1 MRFLLTMRISQQLG
15 LAFGTIVI
23 LILILAGTAWS
34 RIASMQRDYESLVD
48 QTLPTLTALS
58 EVNDRLQVVR
68 TSELRHLAALT
79 MPAKD
84 REELVVVASVK
95 NFNAALD
102 RYSTTSV
109 SLAEPALQTE
119 LTGAV
124 AKFHEART
132 TFLQM
137 SNSAAGAETERAVE
151 ASDYF
156 NGAGQQVYQGAYD
169 AVQKLWKHHLH
180 QAAVAKVLGREAMA
194 TSNQLLAVSVMA
206 AVLLSIMLAVFIPR
220 RLMKQLGGEP
230 AEVAKIAQNIADGDL
245 TTDIRIS
252 GEGDRSVMG
261 SMASMQMQLGVLI
274 QSVKQAAGG
283 ILVGTAEIATGS
295 MDLSM
300 RTEQQASALEET
312 AASMEELSSTVKQNA
327 DSAREANQLAM
338 NASTVAINGGEVVN
352 QVVVTMKG
360 INDSSKKISDIIS
373 VIDGIAF
380 QTNILALN
388 AAVEAARAGEQGR
401 GFAVVASEVRSLAG
415 RSAEAAK
422 EIKVLISASVSRVA
436 HGTALVDKAGTTMVE
451 VVNAIGRVAAI
462 MAEIN
467 SASSEQAMGVAQ
479 VGEAVTQ
486 MDQTTQQN
494 AALVEQMAASAS
506 SLRDLANEQVQAVA
520 VFTLPSSEEVD
531 NGPGPMRGNAN
542 PMRAISH
549 SSGSPAK
556 SRAGLAR
563 V

>member
-1 MRFLLTMRISQQLG
+1 MKFLLTMRISQQLG
-15 LAFGTIVI
+15 LAFGTIVL

-34 RIASMQRDYESLVD
+34 RIATMQSDYESLVD

-58 EVNDRLQVVR
+58 EVNDRLQVIR
-68 TSELRHLAALT
+68 TSELKHLAALT

-84 REELVVVASVK
+84 REEQAVLAAVK
-95 NFNAALD
+95 DFDTALE
-102 RYSTTSV
+102 RYATTSIPLADP
-109 SLAEPALQTE
+109 SLQSALSD
-119 LTGAV
+119 AI
-124 AKFHEART
+124 AKFHAARS

-156 NGAGQQVYQGAYD
+156 SGAGQKVYQGAYN
-169 AVQKLWKHHLH
+169 AVHTLWLHHLN
-180 QAAVAKVLGREAMA
+180 QAEVAKNRGREALTA
-194 TSNQLLAVSVMA
+194 SHRWLALA
-206 AVLLSIMLAVFIPR
+206 AGAAALLSIALAVLIPR
-220 RLMKQLGGEP
+220 RLMRQLGGEP
-230 AEVAKIAQNIADGDL
+230 TEVAKIARNIANGDL
-245 TTDIRIS
+245 STPIQVTGGTRL
-252 GEGDRSVMG
+252 SVMG
-261 SMASMQMQLGVLI
+261 SMSVMQAQLGALI

-283 ILVGTAEIATGS
+283 ILVSTAEIANGS

-327 DSAREANQLAM
+327 DSAGLANQMAIT
-338 NASTVAINGGEVVN
+338 ASTVANKGGDVVN
-352 QVVVTMKG
+352 QVVETMKG

-415 RSAEAAK
+415 RSADAAK
-422 EIKVLISASVSRVA
+422 EIKTLISASVSRVE
-436 HGTALVDKAGTTMVE
+436 HGTALVDKAGVTMVE
-451 VVNAIGRVAAI
+451 VVHAIERVADL

-467 SASSEQAMGVAQ
+467 AANSAQALGVAQ

-506 SLRDLANEQVQAVA
+506 GLRDLANAQVQAVA
-520 VFTLPSSEEVD
+520 VFTLPPDDDST
-531 NGPGPMRGNAN
+531 
-542 PMRAISH
+542 PMRALSLH
-549 SSGSPAK
+549 P
-556 SRAGLAR
+556 
-563 V
+563 